1 MTIIR
6 SKTKASGGV
15 TDQELAK
22 MKIHSQKWIDNA
34 MKTDHIDKDAITDAI
49 HQLYRVSGLEEP
61 VVVIVPSPLVMKYAY
76 GAAAAIWYNK
86 SYNIDDATRRATYN
100 ATDDSTRRAT
110 RVATYNATY
119 EATRR
124 ATYRATYDATYDAT
138 DDATRRATRR
148 ATDAATDDATRDATR
163 RATLAAIYD
172 ATYRATYR
180 ATDDATDVATD
191 RVTYVTTHA
200 ATYRA
205 TGVATGVAT
214 DDATY
219 DATRRAT
226 HAATYV
232 ATDRATDR
240 ATYDATDV
248 ATDDDVSDA
257 IYRATFDAC
266 YAMTGQFGIDCA
278 NKWHISH
285 QGGNMWSSYD
295 CYITAMR
302 DIIGL
307 DLPEFESYK
316 YWEQA
321 AIHGGFRVMHEKFC
335 IVSDFP
341 EILKVDDQNQP
352 HCENGPSHRWRDG
365 WELYHWHG
373 TVVPKEWILD
383 TPDVKD
389 VFNTSDIE
397 VRAAGFEILGWANL
411 LDHLDAKLIDK
422 DDDPLIGEL
431 YSVKL
436 PDLEGE
442 HLIVKYTCPR
452 NGIMGQPVPPR
463 NHLNDEPIDTI
474 LGAKAWLAES
484 TLAEYIPPEIRT

>member
-6 SKTKASGGV
+6 SKTNASGGV

-49 HQLYRVSGLEEP
+49 HGLYRVSGLEEP
-61 VVVIVPSPLVMKYAY
+61 IVVIVPSPLVMKYAY

-86 SYNIDDATRRATYN
+86 SHNIDDATDVATYR
-100 ATDDSTRRAT
+100 ATDDATDRAT
-110 RVATYNATY
+110 GVAT
-119 EATRR
+119 R
-124 ATYRATYDATYDAT
+124 RATYDATYVAAVAATHAATRVATDAAIYDAT
-138 DDATRRATRR
+138 GVATHAATRRATRR
-148 ATDAATDDATRDATR
+148 ATDAATRDATR
-163 RATLAAIYD
+163 RATYNVTLAATYRVTD
-172 ATYRATYR
+172 DATDDATDAATYRATGAATYRATYDVTYR
-180 ATDDATDVATD
+180 ATDDAIYDATD
-191 RVTYVTTHA
+191 A
-200 ATYRA
+200 ATR
-205 TGVATGVAT
+205 VAT
-214 DDATY
+214 DD
-219 DATRRAT
+219 
-226 HAATYV
+226 
-232 ATDRATDR
+232 
-240 ATYDATDV
+240 
-248 ATDDDVSDA
+248 DDDVSDA

-266 YAMTGQFGIDCA
+266 YAIAGQFGIYCA

-302 DIIGL
+302 DIISL
-307 DLPEFESYK
+307 DFPEFESYK

-321 AIHGGFRVMHEKFC
+321 AIHGGFRVMHKKFC

-352 HCENGPSHRWRDG
+352 HCEDGPSHRWRDG
-365 WELYHWHG
+365 WELFHWHG
-373 TVVPKEWILD
+373 TVVPKSWIMD
-383 TPDVKD
+383 SPDVKE
-389 VFNTSDIE
+389 VLTESNVE

>member
-15 TDQELAK
+15 TDQELVK

-49 HQLYRVSGLEEP
+49 HGLYRVSGLEEP

-86 SYNIDDATRRATYN
+86 SLNIDDATRRATDV
-100 ATDDSTRRAT
+100 ATDRATDAATDAATRRAT
-110 RVATYNATY
+110 RDATYNATY
-119 EATRR
+119 ET
-124 ATYRATYDATYDAT
+124 TYRATDDATLAAIYDATGV
-138 DDATRRATRR
+138 ATRRATRR
-148 ATDAATDDATRDATR
+148 ATDAATRDATR
-163 RATLAAIYD
+163 RATDRVTRA
-172 ATYRATYR
+172 ATYRVTDR
-180 ATDDATDVATD
+180 ATDDATD
-191 RVTYVTTHA
+191 A

-205 TGVATGVAT
+205 TGVATYDAT
-214 DDATY
+214 YNATY
-219 DATRRAT
+219 DATYNAI
-226 HAATYV
+226 
-232 ATDRATDR
+232 
-240 ATYDATDV
+240 YDATDAATRV
-248 ATDDDVSDA
+248 ATDDDDDDDVSDA

-266 YAMTGQFGIDCA
+266 YAIAGQFGIYCV

-307 DLPEFESYK
+307 DFPEFESYK

-341 EILKVDDQNQP
+341 EILKVDDQNRP
-352 HCENGPSHRWRDG
+352 HCEDGPSHRWRDG